1 MLKAENAILSHTAA
15 QIDKFFVTIEMDG
28 QPFKVRIYR
37 GGDINNKPL
46 VILGGYTYALK
57 YSVIF
62 DDLAKK
68 YNFFL
73 IEQGSYGLNTKPDRC
88 SGIESAEKAD

>member
-1 MLKAENAILSHTAA
+1 MLKAENAILSHTAV

-37 GGDINNKPL
+37 GGKVKNKPL
-46 VILGGYTYALK
+46 VLIGGYSYAL
-57 YSVIF
+57 SRSNIF

-68 YNFFL
+68 YNFFM
-73 IEQGSYGLNTKPDRC
+73 IE
-88 SGIESAEKAD
+88 